1 MSLTLDQ
8 IVARLEDPEVP
19 VVWLDPITPAE
30 FWNDLPVALAAR
42 GIVVLNLDGGQPI
55 VDHDSLLGRFSE
67 VVSAPAGFLHSLTSL
82 KDCLLKLPHQTVSG
96 WVVMF
101 RNPEALRQNDEATFE
116 DFLELVEMVHEAEYE
131 LHCRIFKLV
140 VRD

>member
-19 VVWLDPITPAE
+19 VVWLDPITPDIL
-30 FWNDLPVALAAR
+30 WNDLPDALAKR
-42 GIVVLNLDGGQPI
+42 GLAVLNLDGAQPI
-55 VDHDSLLGRFSE
+55 TDHDSLLERFAQ
-67 VVSAPAGFLHSLTSL
+67 VAPSGPLFKSLTSL
-82 KDCLLKLPHQTVSG
+82 KDRLLDLPHEAARG

-101 RNPEALRQNDEATFE
+101 RYPELLRQNDEETFE
-116 DFLELVEMVHEAEYE
+116 DFLETLELVHESQYE
-131 LHCRIFKLV
+131 MHNRIFKLV

>member
-19 VVWLDPITPAE
+19 VVWLDPITPE
-30 FWNDLPVALAAR
+30 ELWNNLPAALIAR
-42 GIVVLNLDGGQPI
+42 GLAVLNLDAGPPI
-55 VDHDSLLGRFSE
+55 IDHDSLLERFSE
-67 VVSAPAGFLHSLTSL
+67 VAPLPGSFLQSLTSL
-82 KDCLLKLPHQTVSG
+82 RDSLLKLPHQTPSG

-101 RNPEALRQNDEATFE
+101 RNPESLRQNDEATFE
-116 DFLELVEMVHEAEYE
+116 DFLEILELVHESQYE
-131 LHCRIFKLV
+131 MHHRVFKLV

>member
-19 VVWLDPITPAE
+19 VVWLDPITPE
-30 FWNDLPVALAAR
+30 ELWIGLPAALAAR
-42 GIVVLNLDGGQPI
+42 GLAVLSLDGGQAI
-55 VDHDSLLGRFSE
+55 VDHDSLLAQFSAVLPE
-67 VVSAPAGFLHSLTSL
+67 PRELPANLTQLKERLLQLPHLTSR
-82 KDCLLKLPHQTVSG
+82 G

-101 RNPEALRQNDEATFE
+101 HKPELLRQNDEATFE
-116 DFLELVEMVHEAEYE
+116 DFLEVLEAVHESEFAG
-131 LHCRIFKLV
+131 HARIFKLV